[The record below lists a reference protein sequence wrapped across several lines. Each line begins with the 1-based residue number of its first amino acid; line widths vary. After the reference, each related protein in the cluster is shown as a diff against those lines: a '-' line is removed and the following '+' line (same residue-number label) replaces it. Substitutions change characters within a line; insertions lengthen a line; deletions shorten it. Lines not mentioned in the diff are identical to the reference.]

1 MKKIK
6 NGFTLIEIIGI
17 IILLGVIGLLVYP
30 TIMRI
35 IGDSKEDLYKKNVSE
50 IERLAA
56 NWASLNESKLPTMDE
71 MGYYIK
77 IEVLKNEGFI
87 EEDIINP
94 KTEEPMLGCVGIT
107 YDKPKDKYTY
117 KYYDDCSSFVKPT
130 LSKFNASIAENE
142 YGWRNKD
149 FYVTLESEYLDY
161 YDYCIGDNKCEPNIR
176 MNNASE
182 KILIN
187 QEGIKYVCAKGTN
200 KVGITAI
207 ECMLYRLDKTKP
219 NVGKII
225 FSGTTG
231 LDNWFVSDV
240 AVTTTKSTDNLSGIA
255 SNTLSPNV
263 TKITVDTKGT
273 TYTLTARDLAGNES
287 SASYAVKV
295 DKTKPIAGVL
305 AINGTLGDN
314 GWYKSNVSFTAA
326 NGSDATSGHNKTTI
340 NISSITSD
348 TKGTKVIVT
357 TMDNAGN
364 KQTSEQIVK
373 VDKTAPIP
381 GTLVINGKKGF
392 GEWYLS
398 DVTFNVKNGSDSTSG
413 HSNTTSTHTG
423 VAGNTDGT
431 EVMVTTKDVAG
442 NTATRKYIIRIDKN
456 EPTAGTLIINGTLGN
471 NGWYISNVK
480 LSASDVAGV
489 TSTLNITEITSDTK
503 GTEVTMTSTNNKTGA
518 VKVTKHNVKVDK
530 TKPTV
535 GGLVI
540 HGTKGNGDWYKS
552 DLTFSVT
559 NGGDNTS
566 GHLNTSSNLTSL
578 TTDTKGTTVT
588 ITTKDMAGNTSTKNY
603 TVKMDKNAPKIE
615 MVNPTNGNWTNKNI
629 EITSNFSDNISGIVP
644 SSLAWSDDNTNWHNY
659 SNTSTTT
666 FKDTWSGEG
675 NRTGYNRVCDYAGNC
690 STTSTPIRIDKTNPI
705 VGELVVASGTLGTN
719 GWYTS
724 NVVFSVKNGS
734 DALSGH
740 GSTTSSISS
749 ITTNTKGT
757 NVVVTTKDKA
767 GNSTAKTYTFK
778 VDKNAPTITPKYSTV
793 TIGSISEVNVSD
805 LFIINYSISGGYVT
819 CNVNKTKDIKAV
831 NNPLRCTVKGGNGLI
846 AEARINVKNQ
856 LASIAVTT
864 PPNKTLYSVGSA
876 FDKTGMVVTAYYKDG
891 TSKVVTNYTIESSV
905 TRYGSSHIGKV
916 KKNWGIN
923 YLYPTR
929 RDLDEY
935 DDLIIT
941 YTEDGV
947 TKTTTT
953 PITVAIYANQ
963 VKNIVIASELASVN
977 VSKVTNYYSNPGGTS
992 HIKTSYEIPTD
1003 NEYYRYEVGS
1013 NYIRLHSLKA
1023 GYYSSDLIRVH
1034 FELYD
1039 GTIFRAGYF
1048 ENIDSVNTDIKYS
1061 FTVARFIKNSPPYG
1075 QFLGATG
1082 YLFQQPLTT
1091 IVLGWQTFNNIT
1103 DASGSAPIGA
1113 SAQNGAT
1120 YMEYKFSNFV
1130 MNGRNMNVVY
1140 TLDS

>member
-295 DKTKPIAGVL
+295 DKT
-305 AINGTLGDN
+305 
-314 GWYKSNVSFTAA
+314 
-326 NGSDATSGHNKTTI
+326 
-340 NISSITSD
+340 
-348 TKGTKVIVT
+348 
-357 TMDNAGN
+357 
-364 KQTSEQIVK
+364 
-373 VDKTAPIP
+373 APIP

-398 DVTFNVKNGSDSTSG
+398 DVTFNVKNGSDST
-413 HSNTTSTHTG
+413 
-423 VAGNTDGT
+423 
-431 EVMVTTKDVAG
+431 
-442 NTATRKYIIRIDKN
+442 
-456 EPTAGTLIINGTLGN
+456 
-471 NGWYISNVK
+471 
-480 LSASDVAGV
+480 
-489 TSTLNITEITSDTK
+489 
-503 GTEVTMTSTNNKTGA
+503 
-518 VKVTKHNVKVDK
+518 
-530 TKPTV
+530 
-535 GGLVI
+535 
-540 HGTKGNGDWYKS
+540 
-552 DLTFSVT
+552 
-559 NGGDNTS
+559 
-566 GHLNTSSNLTSL
+566 
-578 TTDTKGTTVT
+578 
-588 ITTKDMAGNTSTKNY
+588 
-603 TVKMDKNAPKIE
+603 
-615 MVNPTNGNWTNKNI
+615 
-629 EITSNFSDNISGIVP
+629 
-644 SSLAWSDDNTNWHNY
+644 
-659 SNTSTTT
+659 
-666 FKDTWSGEG
+666 
-675 NRTGYNRVCDYAGNC
+675 
-690 STTSTPIRIDKTNPI
+690 
-705 VGELVVASGTLGTN
+705 
-719 GWYTS
+719 
-724 NVVFSVKNGS
+724 
-734 DALSGH
+734 SGH

-805 LFIINYSISGGYVT
+805 LFIINYSTSGGSIK
-819 CNVNKTKDIKAV
+819 CNVAKTSNIKGV
-831 NNPLRCTVKGGNGLI
+831 NNPLKCTATGGNGLTASASI
-846 AEARINVKNQ
+846 IVKNP
-856 LASIAVTT
+856 LVSIAVTKN
-864 PPNKTLYSVGSA
+864 PNKMEYRLGDA
-876 FDKTGMVVTAYYKDG
+876 FDKTGMVVTATYKDG
-891 TSKVVTNYTIESSV
+891 TTRAVTNYTLSMETRESDS
-905 TRYGSSHIGKV
+905 RGNKRDGGYGL
-916 KKNWGIN
+916 N
-923 YLYPTR
+923 YLYPER
-929 RDLDEY
+929 NDKKN
-935 DDLIIT
+935 IIDIS
-941 YTEDGV
+941 YTEDSV
-947 TKTTTT
+947 TATTNIGINTYIY
-953 PITVAIYANQ
+953 PDQVVKYYVVASYYDIYDISDINWSNQ
-963 VKNIVIASELASVN
+963 THYFGIYGDYRSYDND
-977 VSKVTNYYSNPGGTS
+977 YSNTTYGCKYT
-992 HIKTSYEIPTD
+992 
-1003 NEYYRYEVGS
+1003 VGS
-1013 NYIRLHSLKA
+1013 NYLLSTSTNKNYMCTLKYDFYTLITDGSYWDSGYYEKDRNYILTRTNNVGYSSGTAIWLSDIDNNASADSQNVTLTVDELRPTWYMGVACNRGTCTIRHTMNSLKVSGKSYPIVVEA
-1023 GYYSSDLIRVH
+1023 G
-1034 FELYD
+1034 F
-1039 GTIFRAGYF
+1039 
-1048 ENIDSVNTDIKYS
+1048 
-1061 FTVARFIKNSPPYG
+1061 
-1075 QFLGATG
+1075 
-1082 YLFQQPLTT
+1082 
-1091 IVLGWQTFNNIT
+1091 
-1103 DASGSAPIGA
+1103 
-1113 SAQNGAT
+1113 
-1120 YMEYKFSNFV
+1120 
-1130 MNGRNMNVVY
+1130 
-1140 TLDS
+1140 

>member
-295 DKTKPIAGVL
+295 DKTKPIL
-305 AINGTLGDN
+305 GTLTISGTKGNND
-314 GWYKSNVSFTAA
+314 WYKSDVVFSVKD
-326 NGSDATSGHNKTTI
+326 GSDSMSGHASTT
-340 NISSITSD
+340 SSITSITKD
-348 TKGTKVIVT
+348 TKGTKVILT
-357 TMDNAGN
+357 TKDNAGN
-364 KQTSEQIVK
+364 T
-373 VDKTAPIP
+373 
-381 GTLVINGKKGF
+381 
-392 GEWYLS
+392 
-398 DVTFNVKNGSDSTSG
+398 
-413 HSNTTSTHTG
+413 
-423 VAGNTDGT
+423 
-431 EVMVTTKDVAG
+431 TTKE
-442 NTATRKYIIRIDKN
+442 YII
-456 EPTAGTLIINGTLGN
+456 
-471 NGWYISNVK
+471 
-480 LSASDVAGV
+480 
-489 TSTLNITEITSDTK
+489 
-503 GTEVTMTSTNNKTGA
+503 
-518 VKVTKHNVKVDK
+518 
-530 TKPTV
+530 
-535 GGLVI
+535 
-540 HGTKGNGDWYKS
+540 
-552 DLTFSVT
+552 
-559 NGGDNTS
+559 
-566 GHLNTSSNLTSL
+566 
-578 TTDTKGTTVT
+578 
-588 ITTKDMAGNTSTKNY
+588 
-603 TVKMDKNAPKIE
+603 KMDKTAPKIE

-675 NRTGYNRVCDYAGNC
+675 NRTGYNKVCDYAGNC
-690 STTSTPIRIDKTNPI
+690 STTSTPIRIDKTDPI

-805 LFIINYSISGGYVT
+805 LFIINYSTSGGYVT

-846 AEARINVKNQ
+846 TEARINVKNQ

>member
-1 MKKIK
+1 M
-6 NGFTLIEIIGI
+6 
-17 IILLGVIGLLVYP
+17 
-30 TIMRI
+30 
-35 IGDSKEDLYKKNVSE
+35 
-50 IERLAA
+50 
-56 NWASLNESKLPTMDE
+56 
-71 MGYYIK
+71 
-77 IEVLKNEGFI
+77 
-87 EEDIINP
+87 
-94 KTEEPMLGCVGIT
+94 
-107 YDKPKDKYTY
+107 
-117 KYYDDCSSFVKPT
+117 
-130 LSKFNASIAENE
+130 
-142 YGWRNKD
+142 
-149 FYVTLESEYLDY
+149 
-161 YDYCIGDNKCEPNIR
+161 
-176 MNNASE
+176 
-182 KILIN
+182 
-187 QEGIKYVCAKGTN
+187 
-200 KVGITAI
+200 
-207 ECMLYRLDKTKP
+207 
-219 NVGKII
+219 
-225 FSGTTG
+225 
-231 LDNWFVSDV
+231 
-240 AVTTTKSTDNLSGIA
+240 
-255 SNTLSPNV
+255 
-263 TKITVDTKGT
+263 
-273 TYTLTARDLAGNES
+273 
-287 SASYAVKV
+287 
-295 DKTKPIAGVL
+295 
-305 AINGTLGDN
+305 
-314 GWYKSNVSFTAA
+314 
-326 NGSDATSGHNKTTI
+326 SGHASTT
-340 NISSITSD
+340 SSITSITKD
-348 TKGTKVIVT
+348 TKGTKVILT
-357 TMDNAGN
+357 TKDNAGN
-364 KQTSEQIVK
+364 T
-373 VDKTAPIP
+373 
-381 GTLVINGKKGF
+381 
-392 GEWYLS
+392 
-398 DVTFNVKNGSDSTSG
+398 
-413 HSNTTSTHTG
+413 
-423 VAGNTDGT
+423 
-431 EVMVTTKDVAG
+431 TTKE
-442 NTATRKYIIRIDKN
+442 YII
-456 EPTAGTLIINGTLGN
+456 
-471 NGWYISNVK
+471 
-480 LSASDVAGV
+480 
-489 TSTLNITEITSDTK
+489 
-503 GTEVTMTSTNNKTGA
+503 
-518 VKVTKHNVKVDK
+518 
-530 TKPTV
+530 
-535 GGLVI
+535 
-540 HGTKGNGDWYKS
+540 
-552 DLTFSVT
+552 
-559 NGGDNTS
+559 
-566 GHLNTSSNLTSL
+566 
-578 TTDTKGTTVT
+578 
-588 ITTKDMAGNTSTKNY
+588 
-603 TVKMDKNAPKIE
+603 KMDKTAPKIE

-675 NRTGYNRVCDYAGNC
+675 NRTGYNKVCDYAGNC
-690 STTSTPIRIDKTNPI
+690 STTSTPIRIDKTDPI

-905 TRYGSSHIGKV
+905 TRYGPSHIGKV

-963 VKNIVIASELASVN
+963 VKNIVIASELARVN

>member
-1 MKKIK
+1 M
-6 NGFTLIEIIGI
+6 
-17 IILLGVIGLLVYP
+17 
-30 TIMRI
+30 
-35 IGDSKEDLYKKNVSE
+35 
-50 IERLAA
+50 
-56 NWASLNESKLPTMDE
+56 
-71 MGYYIK
+71 
-77 IEVLKNEGFI
+77 
-87 EEDIINP
+87 INP
-94 KTEEPMLGCVGIT
+94 INNEPLTGCIFITWRKNIKQYEYNYVENCEEFIV
-107 YDKPKDKYTY
+107 PKLLSLKA
-117 KYYDDCSSFVKPT
+117 SS
-130 LSKFNASIAENE
+130 SENE
-142 YGWRNKD
+142 HGWRNKD
-149 FYVTLESEYLDY
+149 FYVSLSGEYLENY
-161 YDYCIGDNKCEPNIR
+161 YYCIDNKKCEPNI
-176 MNNASE
+176 MVTDVNKTIAFNE
-182 KILIN
+182 
-187 QEGIKYVCAKGTN
+187 EGIKYVCAYGTN
-200 KVGITAI
+200 KSGETESIC
-207 ECMLYRLDKTKP
+207 EKYKLDETKP
-219 NVGKII
+219 VIGSIV
-225 FSGTTG
+225 FSGKQG
-231 LDNWFVSDV
+231 LNNWFVSDV
-240 AVTTTKSTDNLSGIA
+240 TVNVTESTDALSGID
-255 SNTLSPNV
+255 NNILSPSETSI
-263 TKITVDTKGT
+263 TKDTKGT
-273 TYTLTARDLAGNES
+273 TYTLTAKDKAGNIS
-287 SASYAVKV
+287 SVSYAVKI
-295 DKTKPIAGVL
+295 DKTKPIL
-305 AINGTLGDN
+305 GTLTISGTKGNND
-314 GWYKSNVSFTAA
+314 WYKSDVVFSVKD
-326 NGSDATSGHNKTTI
+326 GSDSMSGHASTT
-340 NISSITSD
+340 SSITSITKD
-348 TKGTKVIVT
+348 TKGTKVILT
-357 TMDNAGN
+357 TKDNAGN
-364 KQTSEQIVK
+364 TTTKEYIIK
-373 VDKTAPIP
+373 MDKTAP
-381 GTLVINGKKGF
+381 T
-392 GEWYLS
+392 
-398 DVTFNVKNGSDSTSG
+398 
-413 HSNTTSTHTG
+413 
-423 VAGNTDGT
+423 
-431 EVMVTTKDVAG
+431 
-442 NTATRKYIIRIDKN
+442 
-456 EPTAGTLIINGTLGN
+456 
-471 NGWYISNVK
+471 
-480 LSASDVAGV
+480 
-489 TSTLNITEITSDTK
+489 
-503 GTEVTMTSTNNKTGA
+503 
-518 VKVTKHNVKVDK
+518 
-530 TKPTV
+530 
-535 GGLVI
+535 
-540 HGTKGNGDWYKS
+540 
-552 DLTFSVT
+552 
-559 NGGDNTS
+559 
-566 GHLNTSSNLTSL
+566 
-578 TTDTKGTTVT
+578 
-588 ITTKDMAGNTSTKNY
+588 
-603 TVKMDKNAPKIE
+603 IE

-675 NRTGYNRVCDYAGNC
+675 NRTGYNKVCDYAGNC

-831 NNPLRCTVKGGNGLI
+831 NNPLRCTATGGNGLI
-846 AEARINVKNQ
+846 AEAKINVKNQ

-905 TRYGSSHIGKV
+905 TRYGRSHIGKV

-963 VKNIVIASELASVN
+963 VKNIVIASELSRVN
-977 VSKVTNYYSNPGGTS
+977 VAKVTNYYSNPGGTS

-1023 GYYSSDLIRVH
+1023 GYYSSDSIRVH

-1091 IVLGWQTFNNIT
+1091 IVLEWQTFNNIT

>member
-1 MKKIK
+1 MFGSSNTKDNKMISK
-6 NGFTLIEIIGI
+6 NHKCLFCGFNFKMGFTLIELLATLVVLAIIALI
-17 IILLGVIGLLVYP
+17 VYP
-30 TIMRI
+30 TI
-35 IGDSKEDLYKKNVSE
+35 GKL
-50 IERLAA
+50 LANNKTKA
-56 NWASLNESKLPTMDE
+56 YEKQLDV
-71 MGYYIK
+71 
-77 IEVLKNEGFI
+77 IEVTASNWLIENEGKLKDNAYALPINDIVGSGFI
-87 EEDIINP
+87 EENELINP
-94 KTEEPMLGCVGIT
+94 INNEPLTGCIFITWRKNIKQYEYNYVENCEEFIV
-107 YDKPKDKYTY
+107 PKILSLKA
-117 KYYDDCSSFVKPT
+117 SS
-130 LSKFNASIAENE
+130 SENE
-142 YGWRNKD
+142 HGWRNKD
-149 FYVTLESEYLDY
+149 FYVSLSGEYLENY
-161 YDYCIGDNKCEPNIR
+161 YYCIDNKKCEPNI
-176 MNNASE
+176 MVTDVNKTIAFNE
-182 KILIN
+182 
-187 QEGIKYVCAKGTN
+187 EGIKYVCAYGTN
-200 KVGITAI
+200 KSGETESIC
-207 ECMLYRLDKTKP
+207 EKYKLDKTKP
-219 NVGKII
+219 VIGSIV
-225 FSGTTG
+225 FSGKQG
-231 LDNWFVSDV
+231 LNNWFVSDV
-240 AVTTTKSTDNLSGIA
+240 TVNVTESTDALSGID
-255 SNTLSPNV
+255 NNILSPSETSI
-263 TKITVDTKGT
+263 TKDTKGT
-273 TYTLTARDLAGNES
+273 TYTLTAKDKAGNIS
-287 SASYAVKV
+287 SVSYAVKI
-295 DKTKPIAGVL
+295 DKTKPIL
-305 AINGTLGDN
+305 GTLTISGTKGNND
-314 GWYKSNVSFTAA
+314 WYKSDVVFSVKD
-326 NGSDATSGHNKTTI
+326 GSDSMSGHASTT
-340 NISSITSD
+340 SSITSITKD
-348 TKGTKVIVT
+348 TKGTKVILT
-357 TMDNAGN
+357 TKDNAGN
-364 KQTSEQIVK
+364 T
-373 VDKTAPIP
+373 
-381 GTLVINGKKGF
+381 
-392 GEWYLS
+392 
-398 DVTFNVKNGSDSTSG
+398 
-413 HSNTTSTHTG
+413 
-423 VAGNTDGT
+423 
-431 EVMVTTKDVAG
+431 TTKE
-442 NTATRKYIIRIDKN
+442 YII
-456 EPTAGTLIINGTLGN
+456 
-471 NGWYISNVK
+471 
-480 LSASDVAGV
+480 
-489 TSTLNITEITSDTK
+489 
-503 GTEVTMTSTNNKTGA
+503 
-518 VKVTKHNVKVDK
+518 
-530 TKPTV
+530 
-535 GGLVI
+535 
-540 HGTKGNGDWYKS
+540 
-552 DLTFSVT
+552 
-559 NGGDNTS
+559 
-566 GHLNTSSNLTSL
+566 
-578 TTDTKGTTVT
+578 
-588 ITTKDMAGNTSTKNY
+588 
-603 TVKMDKNAPKIE
+603 KMDKTAPKIE

-831 NNPLRCTVKGGNGLI
+831 NNPLRCTATGGNGLI
-846 AEARINVKNQ
+846 AEAKINVKNQ

-905 TRYGSSHIGKV
+905 TRYGRSHIGKV

-963 VKNIVIASELASVN
+963 VKNIVIASELSRVN
-977 VSKVTNYYSNPGGTS
+977 VAKVTNYYSNPGGTS

-1023 GYYSSDLIRVH
+1023 GYYSSDSIRVH

-1103 DASGSAPIGA
+1103 DAFGSAPIGA

>member
-1 MKKIK
+1 MFGSSNTKDNKMISK
-6 NGFTLIEIIGI
+6 NHKCLFCGFNFKMGFTLIELLAALVVLAIIALI
-17 IILLGVIGLLVYP
+17 VYP
-30 TIMRI
+30 TI
-35 IGDSKEDLYKKNVSE
+35 GKVLSNNKTKAYEKQLDV
-50 IERLAA
+50 
-56 NWASLNESKLPTMDE
+56 
-71 MGYYIK
+71 
-77 IEVLKNEGFI
+77 IEVAASNWLIENEGKLKDNAYALPINDIVGSGFI
-87 EEDIINP
+87 EENELINP
-94 KTEEPMLGCVGIT
+94 INNEPLTGCIFITWRKNIKQYEYNYVENCEEFIV
-107 YDKPKDKYTY
+107 PKLLSLKA
-117 KYYDDCSSFVKPT
+117 SS
-130 LSKFNASIAENE
+130 SENE
-142 YGWRNKD
+142 HGWRNKD
-149 FYVTLESEYLDY
+149 FYVSLSGEYLENY
-161 YDYCIGDNKCEPNIR
+161 YYCIDNKKCEPNI
-176 MNNASE
+176 MVTDVNKTIAFNE
-182 KILIN
+182 
-187 QEGIKYVCAKGTN
+187 EGIKYVCAYGTN
-200 KVGITAI
+200 KSGETESIC
-207 ECMLYRLDKTKP
+207 EKYKLDKTKP
-219 NVGKII
+219 VIGSIV
-225 FSGTTG
+225 FSGKQG
-231 LDNWFVSDV
+231 LNNWFVSDV
-240 AVTTTKSTDNLSGIA
+240 TVNVTESTDALSGID
-255 SNTLSPNV
+255 NNILSPSETSI
-263 TKITVDTKGT
+263 TKDTKGT
-273 TYTLTARDLAGNES
+273 TYTLTAKDKAGNIS
-287 SASYAVKV
+287 SVSYAVKI
-295 DKTKPIAGVL
+295 DKTKPIL
-305 AINGTLGDN
+305 GTLTISGTKGNND
-314 GWYKSNVSFTAA
+314 WYKSDVVFSVKD
-326 NGSDATSGHNKTTI
+326 GSDSMSGHASTT
-340 NISSITSD
+340 SSITSITKD
-348 TKGTKVIVT
+348 TKGTKVILT
-357 TMDNAGN
+357 TKDNAGN
-364 KQTSEQIVK
+364 T
-373 VDKTAPIP
+373 
-381 GTLVINGKKGF
+381 
-392 GEWYLS
+392 
-398 DVTFNVKNGSDSTSG
+398 
-413 HSNTTSTHTG
+413 
-423 VAGNTDGT
+423 
-431 EVMVTTKDVAG
+431 TTKE
-442 NTATRKYIIRIDKN
+442 YII
-456 EPTAGTLIINGTLGN
+456 
-471 NGWYISNVK
+471 
-480 LSASDVAGV
+480 
-489 TSTLNITEITSDTK
+489 
-503 GTEVTMTSTNNKTGA
+503 
-518 VKVTKHNVKVDK
+518 
-530 TKPTV
+530 
-535 GGLVI
+535 
-540 HGTKGNGDWYKS
+540 
-552 DLTFSVT
+552 
-559 NGGDNTS
+559 
-566 GHLNTSSNLTSL
+566 
-578 TTDTKGTTVT
+578 
-588 ITTKDMAGNTSTKNY
+588 
-603 TVKMDKNAPKIE
+603 KMDKTAPKIE

-675 NRTGYNRVCDYAGNC
+675 NRTGYNKVCDYAGNC
-690 STTSTPIRIDKTNPI
+690 STTSTPIRIDKTDPI

-805 LFIINYSISGGYVT
+805 LFIINYSTSGGYVT

-846 AEARINVKNQ
+846 TEARINVKNQ

-905 TRYGSSHIGKV
+905 TRYGPSHIGKV

-935 DDLIIT
+935 DNLIIT

>member
-1 MKKIK
+1 MFGSSNTKDNKMISK
-6 NGFTLIEIIGI
+6 NHKCLFCGFNFKMGFTLIELLATLVVLAIIALI
-17 IILLGVIGLLVYP
+17 VYP
-30 TIMRI
+30 TI
-35 IGDSKEDLYKKNVSE
+35 GKL
-50 IERLAA
+50 LANNKTKA
-56 NWASLNESKLPTMDE
+56 YEKQLDV
-71 MGYYIK
+71 
-77 IEVLKNEGFI
+77 IEVAASNWLIENEGKLKDNAYALPINDIVGSGFI
-87 EEDIINP
+87 EENELINP
-94 KTEEPMLGCVGIT
+94 INNEPLTGCIFITWRKNIKQYEYNYVENCEEFIV
-107 YDKPKDKYTY
+107 PKILSLKA
-117 KYYDDCSSFVKPT
+117 SS
-130 LSKFNASIAENE
+130 SENE
-142 YGWRNKD
+142 HGWRNKD
-149 FYVTLESEYLDY
+149 FYVSLSGEYFENY
-161 YDYCIGDNKCEPNIR
+161 YYCIDNKKCEPNI
-176 MNNASE
+176 MVTDVNKTIAFNE
-182 KILIN
+182 
-187 QEGIKYVCAKGTN
+187 EGIKYVCAYGTN
-200 KVGITAI
+200 KSGETESIC
-207 ECMLYRLDKTKP
+207 EKYKLDKTKP
-219 NVGKII
+219 VIGSIV
-225 FSGTTG
+225 FSGKQG
-231 LDNWFVSDV
+231 LNNWFVSDV
-240 AVTTTKSTDNLSGIA
+240 TVNVTESTDALSGID
-255 SNTLSPNV
+255 NNILSPSETSI
-263 TKITVDTKGT
+263 TKDTKGT
-273 TYTLTARDLAGNES
+273 TYTLTAKDKAGNIS
-287 SASYAVKV
+287 SVSYAVKI
-295 DKTKPIAGVL
+295 DKTKPIL
-305 AINGTLGDN
+305 GTLTISGTKGNND
-314 GWYKSNVSFTAA
+314 WYKSDVVFSVKD
-326 NGSDATSGHNKTTI
+326 GSDSMSGHASTT
-340 NISSITSD
+340 SSITSITKD
-348 TKGTKVIVT
+348 TKGTKVILT
-357 TMDNAGN
+357 TKDNAGN
-364 KQTSEQIVK
+364 T
-373 VDKTAPIP
+373 
-381 GTLVINGKKGF
+381 
-392 GEWYLS
+392 
-398 DVTFNVKNGSDSTSG
+398 
-413 HSNTTSTHTG
+413 
-423 VAGNTDGT
+423 
-431 EVMVTTKDVAG
+431 TTKE
-442 NTATRKYIIRIDKN
+442 YII
-456 EPTAGTLIINGTLGN
+456 
-471 NGWYISNVK
+471 
-480 LSASDVAGV
+480 
-489 TSTLNITEITSDTK
+489 
-503 GTEVTMTSTNNKTGA
+503 
-518 VKVTKHNVKVDK
+518 
-530 TKPTV
+530 
-535 GGLVI
+535 
-540 HGTKGNGDWYKS
+540 
-552 DLTFSVT
+552 
-559 NGGDNTS
+559 
-566 GHLNTSSNLTSL
+566 
-578 TTDTKGTTVT
+578 
-588 ITTKDMAGNTSTKNY
+588 
-603 TVKMDKNAPKIE
+603 KMDKTAPKIE

-675 NRTGYNRVCDYAGNC
+675 NRTGYNKVCDYAGNC

-905 TRYGSSHIGKV
+905 TRYGRSHIGKV

-963 VKNIVIASELASVN
+963 VKNIVIASELARVN
-977 VSKVTNYYSNPGGTS
+977 VAKVTNYYSNPGGTS

>member
-1 MKKIK
+1 MSLK
-6 NGFTLIEIIGI
+6 
-17 IILLGVIGLLVYP
+17 
-30 TIMRI
+30 
-35 IGDSKEDLYKKNVSE
+35 
-50 IERLAA
+50 
-56 NWASLNESKLPTMDE
+56 AS
-71 MGYYIK
+71 
-77 IEVLKNEGFI
+77 
-87 EEDIINP
+87 
-94 KTEEPMLGCVGIT
+94 
-107 YDKPKDKYTY
+107 
-117 KYYDDCSSFVKPT
+117 SS
-130 LSKFNASIAENE
+130 ENE
-142 YGWRNKD
+142 HGWRNKD
-149 FYVTLESEYLDY
+149 FYVSLSGEYFENY
-161 YDYCIGDNKCEPNIR
+161 YYCIDNKKCEPNI
-176 MNNASE
+176 MVTDVNKTIAFNE
-182 KILIN
+182 
-187 QEGIKYVCAKGTN
+187 EGIKYVCAYGTN
-200 KVGITAI
+200 KSGETESIC
-207 ECMLYRLDKTKP
+207 EKYKLDKTKP
-219 NVGKII
+219 VIGSIV
-225 FSGTTG
+225 FSGKQG
-231 LDNWFVSDV
+231 LNNWFVSDV
-240 AVTTTKSTDNLSGIA
+240 TVNVTESTDALSGID
-255 SNTLSPNV
+255 NNILSPSETSI
-263 TKITVDTKGT
+263 TKDTKGT
-273 TYTLTARDLAGNES
+273 TYTLTAKDKAGNIS
-287 SASYAVKV
+287 SVSYAVKI
-295 DKTKPIAGVL
+295 DKTKPIL
-305 AINGTLGDN
+305 GTLTISGTKGNND
-314 GWYKSNVSFTAA
+314 WYKSDVVFSVKD
-326 NGSDATSGHNKTTI
+326 GSDSMSGHASTT
-340 NISSITSD
+340 SSITSITKD
-348 TKGTKVIVT
+348 TKGTKVILT
-357 TMDNAGN
+357 TKDNAGN
-364 KQTSEQIVK
+364 T
-373 VDKTAPIP
+373 
-381 GTLVINGKKGF
+381 
-392 GEWYLS
+392 
-398 DVTFNVKNGSDSTSG
+398 
-413 HSNTTSTHTG
+413 
-423 VAGNTDGT
+423 
-431 EVMVTTKDVAG
+431 TTKE
-442 NTATRKYIIRIDKN
+442 YII
-456 EPTAGTLIINGTLGN
+456 
-471 NGWYISNVK
+471 
-480 LSASDVAGV
+480 
-489 TSTLNITEITSDTK
+489 
-503 GTEVTMTSTNNKTGA
+503 
-518 VKVTKHNVKVDK
+518 
-530 TKPTV
+530 
-535 GGLVI
+535 
-540 HGTKGNGDWYKS
+540 
-552 DLTFSVT
+552 
-559 NGGDNTS
+559 
-566 GHLNTSSNLTSL
+566 
-578 TTDTKGTTVT
+578 
-588 ITTKDMAGNTSTKNY
+588 
-603 TVKMDKNAPKIE
+603 KMDKTAPKIE

-675 NRTGYNRVCDYAGNC
+675 NRTGYNKVCDYAGNC
-690 STTSTPIRIDKTNPI
+690 STTSTPIRIDKTDPI

>member
-1 MKKIK
+1 MFGSSNTKDNKMISK
-6 NGFTLIEIIGI
+6 NHKCLFCGFNFKMGFTLIELLATLVVLAIIALI
-17 IILLGVIGLLVYP
+17 VYP
-30 TIMRI
+30 TI
-35 IGDSKEDLYKKNVSE
+35 GKL
-50 IERLAA
+50 LANNKTKA
-56 NWASLNESKLPTMDE
+56 YEKQLDV
-71 MGYYIK
+71 
-77 IEVLKNEGFI
+77 IEVAASNWLIENEGKLKDNAYALPINDIVGSGFI
-87 EEDIINP
+87 EENELINP
-94 KTEEPMLGCVGIT
+94 INNEPLTGCIFITWRKNIKQYEYNYVENCEEFIV
-107 YDKPKDKYTY
+107 PKLLSLKA
-117 KYYDDCSSFVKPT
+117 SS
-130 LSKFNASIAENE
+130 SENE
-142 YGWRNKD
+142 HGWRNKD
-149 FYVTLESEYLDY
+149 FYVSLSGEYLENY
-161 YDYCIGDNKCEPNIR
+161 YYCIDNKKCEPNI
-176 MNNASE
+176 MVTDVNKTIAFNE
-182 KILIN
+182 
-187 QEGIKYVCAKGTN
+187 EGIKYVCAYGTN
-200 KVGITAI
+200 KSGETESIC
-207 ECMLYRLDKTKP
+207 EKYKLDKTKP
-219 NVGKII
+219 VIGSIV
-225 FSGTTG
+225 FSGKQG
-231 LDNWFVSDV
+231 LNNWFVSDV
-240 AVTTTKSTDNLSGIA
+240 TVNVTESTDALSGID
-255 SNTLSPNV
+255 NNILSPSETSI
-263 TKITVDTKGT
+263 TKDTKGT
-273 TYTLTARDLAGNES
+273 TYTLTAKDKAGNIS
-287 SASYAVKV
+287 SVSYAVKI
-295 DKTKPIAGVL
+295 DKTKPIL
-305 AINGTLGDN
+305 GTLTISGTKGNND
-314 GWYKSNVSFTAA
+314 WYKSDVVFSVKD
-326 NGSDATSGHNKTTI
+326 GSDSMSGHASTT
-340 NISSITSD
+340 SSITSITKD
-348 TKGTKVIVT
+348 TKGTKVILT
-357 TMDNAGN
+357 TKDNAGN
-364 KQTSEQIVK
+364 T
-373 VDKTAPIP
+373 
-381 GTLVINGKKGF
+381 
-392 GEWYLS
+392 
-398 DVTFNVKNGSDSTSG
+398 
-413 HSNTTSTHTG
+413 
-423 VAGNTDGT
+423 
-431 EVMVTTKDVAG
+431 TTKE
-442 NTATRKYIIRIDKN
+442 YII
-456 EPTAGTLIINGTLGN
+456 
-471 NGWYISNVK
+471 
-480 LSASDVAGV
+480 
-489 TSTLNITEITSDTK
+489 
-503 GTEVTMTSTNNKTGA
+503 
-518 VKVTKHNVKVDK
+518 
-530 TKPTV
+530 
-535 GGLVI
+535 
-540 HGTKGNGDWYKS
+540 
-552 DLTFSVT
+552 
-559 NGGDNTS
+559 
-566 GHLNTSSNLTSL
+566 
-578 TTDTKGTTVT
+578 
-588 ITTKDMAGNTSTKNY
+588 
-603 TVKMDKNAPKIE
+603 KMDKTAPKIE

-675 NRTGYNRVCDYAGNC
+675 NRTGYNKVCDYAGNC
-690 STTSTPIRIDKTNPI
+690 STTSTPIRIDKTDPI

-905 TRYGSSHIGKV
+905 TRYGPSHIGKV

-963 VKNIVIASELASVN
+963 VKNIVIASELARVN

>member
-1 MKKIK
+1 MFGSSNTKDNKMISK
-6 NGFTLIEIIGI
+6 NHKCLFCGFNFKMGFTLIELLATLVVLAIIALI
-17 IILLGVIGLLVYP
+17 VYP
-30 TIMRI
+30 TI
-35 IGDSKEDLYKKNVSE
+35 GKVLSNNKTKAYEKQLDV
-50 IERLAA
+50 
-56 NWASLNESKLPTMDE
+56 
-71 MGYYIK
+71 
-77 IEVLKNEGFI
+77 IEVAASNWLIENEGKLKDNAYALPINDIVGSGFI
-87 EEDIINP
+87 EENELINP
-94 KTEEPMLGCVGIT
+94 INNEPLTGCIFITWRKNIKQYEYNYVENCEEFIV
-107 YDKPKDKYTY
+107 PKL
-117 KYYDDCSSFVKPT
+117 
-130 LSKFNASIAENE
+130 LSLNASSSENE
-142 YGWRNKD
+142 HGWRNKD
-149 FYVTLESEYLDY
+149 FYVSLSGEYLENY
-161 YDYCIGDNKCEPNIR
+161 YYCIDNKKCEPNI
-176 MNNASE
+176 MVTDVNKTIAFNE
-182 KILIN
+182 
-187 QEGIKYVCAKGTN
+187 EGIKYVCAYGTN
-200 KVGITAI
+200 KSGETESIC
-207 ECMLYRLDKTKP
+207 EKYKLDKTKP
-219 NVGKII
+219 VIGSIV
-225 FSGTTG
+225 FSGKQG
-231 LDNWFVSDV
+231 LNNWFVSDV
-240 AVTTTKSTDNLSGIA
+240 TVNVTESTDALSGID
-255 SNTLSPNV
+255 NNILSPSETSI
-263 TKITVDTKGT
+263 TKDTKGT
-273 TYTLTARDLAGNES
+273 TYTLTAKDKAGNIS
-287 SASYAVKV
+287 SVSYAVKI
-295 DKTKPIAGVL
+295 DKTKPIL
-305 AINGTLGDN
+305 GTLTISGTKGNND
-314 GWYKSNVSFTAA
+314 WYKSDVVFSVKD
-326 NGSDATSGHNKTTI
+326 GSDSMSGHASTT
-340 NISSITSD
+340 SSITSITKD
-348 TKGTKVIVT
+348 TKGTKVILT
-357 TMDNAGN
+357 TKDNAGN
-364 KQTSEQIVK
+364 T
-373 VDKTAPIP
+373 
-381 GTLVINGKKGF
+381 
-392 GEWYLS
+392 
-398 DVTFNVKNGSDSTSG
+398 
-413 HSNTTSTHTG
+413 
-423 VAGNTDGT
+423 
-431 EVMVTTKDVAG
+431 TTKE
-442 NTATRKYIIRIDKN
+442 YII
-456 EPTAGTLIINGTLGN
+456 
-471 NGWYISNVK
+471 
-480 LSASDVAGV
+480 
-489 TSTLNITEITSDTK
+489 
-503 GTEVTMTSTNNKTGA
+503 
-518 VKVTKHNVKVDK
+518 
-530 TKPTV
+530 
-535 GGLVI
+535 
-540 HGTKGNGDWYKS
+540 
-552 DLTFSVT
+552 
-559 NGGDNTS
+559 
-566 GHLNTSSNLTSL
+566 
-578 TTDTKGTTVT
+578 
-588 ITTKDMAGNTSTKNY
+588 
-603 TVKMDKNAPKIE
+603 KMDKTAPKIE

-675 NRTGYNRVCDYAGNC
+675 NRTGYNKVCDYAGNC

-905 TRYGSSHIGKV
+905 TRYGRSHIGKV

>member
-1 MKKIK
+1 MFGSSNTKDNKMISK
-6 NGFTLIEIIGI
+6 NHKCLFCGFNFKMGFTLIELLAALVVLAIIALI
-17 IILLGVIGLLVYP
+17 VYP
-30 TIMRI
+30 TI
-35 IGDSKEDLYKKNVSE
+35 GKL
-50 IERLAA
+50 LANNKTKA
-56 NWASLNESKLPTMDE
+56 YEKQLDV
-71 MGYYIK
+71 
-77 IEVLKNEGFI
+77 IEVAASNWLIENEGKLKDNAYALPINDIVGSGFI
-87 EEDIINP
+87 EENELINP
-94 KTEEPMLGCVGIT
+94 INNEPLTGCIFITWRKNIKQYEYNYVENCEEFIV
-107 YDKPKDKYTY
+107 PKILSLKA
-117 KYYDDCSSFVKPT
+117 SS
-130 LSKFNASIAENE
+130 SENE
-142 YGWRNKD
+142 HGWRNKD
-149 FYVTLESEYLDY
+149 FYVSLSGEYLENY
-161 YDYCIGDNKCEPNIR
+161 YYCIDNKKCEPNI
-176 MNNASE
+176 MVTDVNKTIAFNE
-182 KILIN
+182 
-187 QEGIKYVCAKGTN
+187 EGIKYVCAYGTN
-200 KVGITAI
+200 KSGETESIC
-207 ECMLYRLDKTKP
+207 EKYKLDKTKP
-219 NVGKII
+219 VIGSIV
-225 FSGTTG
+225 FSGKQG
-231 LDNWFVSDV
+231 LNNWFVSDV
-240 AVTTTKSTDNLSGIA
+240 TVNVTESTDALSGID
-255 SNTLSPNV
+255 NNILSPSE
-263 TKITVDTKGT
+263 T
-273 TYTLTARDLAGNES
+273 
-287 SASYAVKV
+287 
-295 DKTKPIAGVL
+295 
-305 AINGTLGDN
+305 
-314 GWYKSNVSFTAA
+314 
-326 NGSDATSGHNKTTI
+326 
-340 NISSITSD
+340 SITKD
-348 TKGTKVIVT
+348 TKGTKVILT
-357 TMDNAGN
+357 TKDNAGN
-364 KQTSEQIVK
+364 TTTKEYIIK
-373 VDKTAPIP
+373 MDKTAP
-381 GTLVINGKKGF
+381 T
-392 GEWYLS
+392 
-398 DVTFNVKNGSDSTSG
+398 
-413 HSNTTSTHTG
+413 
-423 VAGNTDGT
+423 
-431 EVMVTTKDVAG
+431 
-442 NTATRKYIIRIDKN
+442 
-456 EPTAGTLIINGTLGN
+456 
-471 NGWYISNVK
+471 
-480 LSASDVAGV
+480 
-489 TSTLNITEITSDTK
+489 
-503 GTEVTMTSTNNKTGA
+503 
-518 VKVTKHNVKVDK
+518 
-530 TKPTV
+530 
-535 GGLVI
+535 
-540 HGTKGNGDWYKS
+540 
-552 DLTFSVT
+552 
-559 NGGDNTS
+559 
-566 GHLNTSSNLTSL
+566 
-578 TTDTKGTTVT
+578 
-588 ITTKDMAGNTSTKNY
+588 
-603 TVKMDKNAPKIE
+603 IE

-831 NNPLRCTVKGGNGLI
+831 NNPLRCTATGGNGLI
-846 AEARINVKNQ
+846 AEAKINVKNQ

-905 TRYGSSHIGKV
+905 TRYGRSHIGKV

-963 VKNIVIASELASVN
+963 VKNIVIASELSRVN
-977 VSKVTNYYSNPGGTS
+977 VAKVTNYYSNPGGTS

-1023 GYYSSDLIRVH
+1023 GYYSSDSIRVH

-1075 QFLGATG
+1075 QFLGAAG